1 MPTPTNLKA
10 QFYPDEFYHIVC
22 KSIDGVLLF
31 NDHTD
36 HVIFNER
43 LKKFTSYFF
52 DIWSY
57 CHIPNHTH
65 HVIKIKSIDAIK
77 NLLKNYQR

>member
-65 HVIKIKSIDAIK
+65 HVIK
-77 NLLKNYQR
+77 